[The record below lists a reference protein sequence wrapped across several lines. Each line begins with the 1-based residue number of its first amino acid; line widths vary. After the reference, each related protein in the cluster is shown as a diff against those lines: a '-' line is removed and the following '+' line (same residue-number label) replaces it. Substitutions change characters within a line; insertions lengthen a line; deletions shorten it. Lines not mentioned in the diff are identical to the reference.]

1 MAERKCPFRPRNLDC
16 ITIPKSMLFGIFHL
30 CPAEVSHQAF
40 FLEGFHELLVL
51 LRPIVVFIPL
61 FEIFHV
67 GVFVNAFDLPVN
79 PAKTQR
85 FFQRLAG
92 LKRFRG
98 FLFAEAVVLL
108 GGLMFAAGFV
118 VAGLDYRY
126 QWSALPGWLV
136 AAAAVVFV
144 LGYLLYAEVLRENT
158 YLSRTVAIQEG
169 QKVVDTGL
177 YAIIR
182 HPMYLAT
189 VLMFIAMP
197 LVLGSFYAFL
207 VFLLYPAITVKRI
220 RNEEEVL
227 EKDLQGY
234 AEYKK
239 RVKYRLIPVVW

>member
-1 MAERKCPFRPRNLDC
+1 METKLLAQAAAKYFLGLVAVAVLLFVPAATLRFWNAWLLIVILFVP
-16 ITIPKSMLFGIFHL
+16 MLIVGAALLIKN
-30 CPAEVSHQAF
+30 P
-40 FLEGFHELLVL
+40 ELLRKRL
-51 LRPIVVFIPL
+51 
-61 FEIFHV
+61 
-67 GVFVNAFDLPVN
+67 NA
-79 PAKTQR
+79 R
-85 FFQRLAG
+85 EEE
-92 LKRFRG
+92 
-98 FLFAEAVVLL
+98 AEQKAVVLL

-220 RNEEEVL
+220 RSEEEVL

-239 RVKYRLIPVVW
+239 RVKYRLIPFVW

>member
-1 MAERKCPFRPRNLDC
+1 
-16 ITIPKSMLFGIFHL
+16 MLFGIFHL

-67 GVFVNAFDLPVN
+67 GVFVNALDLPVN

-118 VAGLDYRY
+118 VAGL
-126 QWSALPGWLV
+126 
-136 AAAAVVFV
+136 
-144 LGYLLYAEVLRENT
+144 LRFF
-158 YLSRTVAIQEG
+158 LSRIEYS
-169 QKVVDTGL
+169 D
-177 YAIIR
+177 
-182 HPMYLAT
+182 
-189 VLMFIAMP
+189 
-197 LVLGSFYAFL
+197 
-207 VFLLYPAITVKRI
+207 RI
-220 RNEEEVL
+220 RPPSRR
-227 EKDLQGY
+227 
-234 AEYKK
+234 K
-239 RVKYRLIPVVW
+239 RATLTVR